1 MAAGEVRVAD
11 VPVVLVIAG
20 SDSGGGAGIQADA
33 WAIRD
38 HGALAT
44 TAITAVTAQHTRGV
58 TRVAALA
65 PEMVLAQ
72 ADAVR
77 EDMDVRAIKIGMLA
91 NAAIAR
97 AVGGW
102 LAAWADRPPVV
113 LDPVMVA
120 TSGDRLLDE
129 DAIAAVRSMV
139 PYAAVVTPNLPEAD
153 VLAGGG
159 AAEAWA
165 ASAPV
170 PVLLTGGDADGDV
183 VVDRLVRPG
192 LAPRVWEAPR
202 IAGGPFHGTGCTL
215 ASAVAARLARGEPL
229 EDAVDGAIR
238 YVRARLAASLRPG
251 RGSAV
256 GGLLGAP
263 FGGG

>member
-1 MAAGEVRVAD
+1 
-11 VPVVLVIAG
+11 
-20 SDSGGGAGIQADA
+20 
-33 WAIRD
+33 
-38 HGALAT
+38 
-44 TAITAVTAQHTRGV
+44 
-58 TRVAALA
+58 
-65 PEMVLAQ
+65 MVLAQ

-77 EDMDVRAIKIGMLA
+77 DDMNVRAVKIGMLA
-91 NAAIAR
+91 NAAVAR
-97 AVGGW
+97 AVGAW
-102 LAAWADRPPVV
+102 LASWSDRPPVV

-129 DAIAAVRSMV
+129 DAIAAVRAMV
-139 PYAAVVTPNLPEAD
+139 PYAAVVTPNLPEAA

-159 AAEAWA
+159 AVEAWA

-170 PVLLTGGDADGDV
+170 PVLLTGGDAEGEV
-183 VVDRLVRPG
+183 VIDRLTRPG
-192 LAPRVWEAPR
+192 MPPRVWQAPR

-215 ASAVAARLARGEPL
+215 ASAVAARLARGEAL

-238 YVRARLAASLRPG
+238 YVRARLAAAIRPG
-251 RGSAV
+251 RGAAV